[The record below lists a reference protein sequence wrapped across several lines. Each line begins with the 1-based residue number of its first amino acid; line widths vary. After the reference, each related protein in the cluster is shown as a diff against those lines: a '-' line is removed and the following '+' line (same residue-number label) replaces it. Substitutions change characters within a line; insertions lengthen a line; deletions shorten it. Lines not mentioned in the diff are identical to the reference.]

1 MMQKLKVFN
10 VTTLKFLRRTKLEY
24 IQLLVFYS
32 IDSYLRYVIYPTSPA
47 VSSSLEITFSYKK
60 NLVYKN

>member
-24 IQLLVFYS
+24 IQLLVFYN

-47 VSSSLEITFSYKK
+47 VSSSSEITFSYKK